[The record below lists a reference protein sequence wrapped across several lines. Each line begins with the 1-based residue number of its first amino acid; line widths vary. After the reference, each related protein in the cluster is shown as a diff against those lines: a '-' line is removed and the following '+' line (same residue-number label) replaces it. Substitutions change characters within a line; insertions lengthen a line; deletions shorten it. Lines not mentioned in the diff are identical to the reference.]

1 VRLGLGLEQRRWR
14 LLEAMRSKW
23 AEVGVNVGGEAG
35 HGLLRQLLR
44 LRMGLRLR
52 LRLGLGLRMC
62 LCMRLLH
69 EEELALELLVL
80 GCSSRSSGRRGGGGL
95 SEIGGVLHGGR

>member
-1 VRLGLGLEQRRWR
+1 VRLGLGLELGRWR
-14 LLEAMRSKW
+14 LLETMRSEG

-44 LRMGLRLR
+44 LRMGLRL
-52 LRLGLGLRMC
+52 GLC
-62 LCMRLLH
+62 LRLLH

-80 GCSSRSSGRRGGGGL
+80 RCSSRCSGCRGGGGL
-95 SEIGGVLHGGR
+95 SGIGGVLHGGRGEGE